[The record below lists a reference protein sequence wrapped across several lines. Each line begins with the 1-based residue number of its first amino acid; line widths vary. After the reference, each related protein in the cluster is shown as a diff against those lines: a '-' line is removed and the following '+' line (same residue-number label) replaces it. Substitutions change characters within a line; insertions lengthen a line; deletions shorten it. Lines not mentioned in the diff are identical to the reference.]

1 MIGNLQ
7 KMETSDEAYED
18 MGNLLDKLQIDDV
31 SQILIKGVAMQMVYA
46 AMSEVQEEYEKSPAK
61 PDIGRHLANA
71 RSKQK

>member
-1 MIGNLQ
+1 MIGKLQ
-7 KMETSDEAYED
+7 KMETSEEASED
-18 MGNLLDKLQIDDV
+18 LDNLLDKLQIDEV

-46 AMSEVQEEYEKSPAK
+46 AMSEVQEEHRNHQK